1 MSHILQSTDISISN
15 KLLLISGEHYKL
27 SGSLPQRNEL
37 PETEI
42 ISQSEHSHLHK
53 VSWIWG
59 LGKQY

>member
-53 VSWIWG
+53 VS
-59 LGKQY
+59 